1 MRRHVASCWG
11 KEALAACDSAA
22 DDKEV
27 RNKIAPDILRN
38 GSITAAF
45 ERKANGK
52 RTYSNRPLTRAET
65 KAEIVRWVCESLHPF
80 DIVSD
85 THFLVLMK
93 TGHPEFY
100 IPSPWTVSHDVRLVF
115 VCTRKW
121 IARMLMV
128 SLTFISAIIK
138 TYCRKGL

>member
-100 IPSPWTVSHDVRLVF
+100 IPSPWTVSRDVRLVF
-115 VCTRKW
+115 VCTR
-121 IARMLMV
+121 ASRL
-128 SLTFISAIIK
+128 LG
-138 TYCRKGL
+138 C